1 MIPIPESVTVAR
13 NRSSEKMLL
22 EKARAWVTKDERSP
36 GWHASGMLD
45 PRQAF
50 WAQVDPKEISDKLT
64 VMFLVGKVLHAFVLG
79 AVDGPDRV
87 DLARTDDGS
96 YVSADLGISYSPDK
110 ILDGKVRE
118 LKTSRSYYE
127 PTDVKDLDI
136 YIEQLLVYM
145 AATKTLESELWVL
158 YLNLKD
164 ANGRTCPQ
172 FRSFTVRVSEPD
184 LEQVIAHLK
193 AVKEDLDAAVAAQ
206 DWRRLDLCRE
216 WKCGAGNCEW
226 YDKCQ
231 PEGRWGDPKFDA
243 KEKVPAKAVPRA
255 KTPKVG

>member
-13 NRSSEKMLL
+13 NRASEKMLL

-50 WAQVDPKEISDKLT
+50 WSQVDPKELNDKLT

-79 AVDGPDRV
+79 AVDGPDSV
-87 DLARTDDGS
+87 DINRTDDGS
-96 YVSADLGISYSPDK
+96 STSTELGISYSPDK
-110 ILDGKVRE
+110 VLNGVVRE

-145 AATKTLESELWVL
+145 AATRTHESELWVL

-164 ANGRTCPQ
+164 ASGKTIPQ
-172 FRSFTVRVSEPD
+172 FLSFTVKVSELD
-184 LEQVIAHLK
+184 LERVIAHIRT
-193 AVKEDLDAAVAAQ
+193 VRDDLDVAVASQ
-206 DWRRLDLCRE
+206 DWRRLELCRP
-216 WKCGAGNCEW
+216 WKCGASNCEW
-226 YDKCQ
+226 YSKCQ
-231 PEGRWGDPKFDA
+231 PEGRYGDPKFDA
-243 KEKVPAKAVPRA
+243 KDLSKIGVSKTKKAK
-255 KTPKVG
+255 